1 MSSYSTDFRNQDSY
15 RYSSKQKSKQP
26 RMYEEYAYILDI
38 LPHGRIMKD
47 RVNRISVPVA
57 QVIGEKYFTLLEVQ
71 LRPESSVEINERI
84 YIGKD
89 QRDKVLRVVGRV
101 EYENLSASAK
111 NELVTTLTHI
121 VTDQETKFI
130 AFFNT
135 SSAVTPRMHSL
146 ELIPGIGKKYMWQI
160 IREREK
166 KPFTNFEDLKE
177 RGGISEPIKLTAKR
191 IFEELST
198 ESKYKIFTRAQ

>member
-1 MSSYSTDFRNQDSY
+1 
-15 RYSSKQKSKQP
+15 
-26 RMYEEYAYILDI
+26 
-38 LPHGRIMKD
+38 MKD
-47 RVNRISVPVA
+47 RGSRLSVPVA

-71 LRPESSVEINERI
+71 LRPESKVEISERI

-101 EYENLSASAK
+101 DYVDLTASAK
-111 NELVTTLTHI
+111 TELATTLESI
-121 VTDQETKFI
+121 VLDQKERFI
-130 AFFNT
+130 EFFNR

-160 IREREK
+160 IRERENRS
-166 KPFTNFEDLKE
+166 FSDFEDLKN

-191 IFEELST
+191 ILEELSK
-198 ESKYKIFTRAQ
+198 ESKYKIFTRSQ